1 MSAFKLTLSGMIL
14 CMLCE
19 VTLLWGRI
27 WTFWAPE
34 WAFTW
39 DESKSPEWVRRCWA
53 RCPFWAEAY
62 VQRGHLKGFSPVWV
76 RRCCERWPLCACF
89 VSMKNRGVVTLGT
102 FKGLLR
108 SMGSHMLDQ
117 MALQVGSIG
126 TTWALE
132 GLVNK
137 NYGSGLRRRRG
148 ERLEW
153 NQVRTCSLSL

>member
-1 MSAFKLTLSGMIL
+1 
-14 CMLCE
+14 
-19 VTLLWGRI
+19 
-27 WTFWAPE
+27 
-34 WAFTW
+34 
-39 DESKSPEWVRRCWA
+39 
-53 RCPFWAEAY
+53 
-62 VQRGHLKGFSPVWV
+62 
-76 RRCCERWPLCACF
+76 
-89 VSMKNRGVVTLGT
+89 MKNRGVVTLGT

-137 NYGSGLRRRRG
+137 NYASGLRRRRG
-148 ERLEW
+148 ERVEW